1 MIRSELVKEAVEY
14 IRVRTANYEYFFER
28 LDSIDWIGPLR
39 EYGFFKQPPAPTREG
54 DTISFPF
61 WPEARFLA
69 KTAETEPA
77 IVLKVMLDLPDTD
90 NVRVHWD
97 LLDAAIKLPA
107 SLAARWAR
115 KETKWVDRQQFL
127 DALLTE
133 KLGALAVHLASGGEQ
148 EAGITLVRA
157 LLQVL
162 PPKKIGKTPSTE
174 EEKFAW
180 SLREARARFDEHIY
194 EELLR
199 RLVPKLTKVLGLP
212 ALSLLCDMLS
222 LAIEPSRH
230 SETVRDHSHIW
241 RPAVE
246 EHPQNQ
252 IPSLKSSLTTAA
264 RDAAEQI
271 SVTKEGLLG
280 AIGLLQNRHPD
291 WQIFSRIVLHLLRKR
306 GDDLRD
312 QVKEALLD
320 RKLFEDIDCRHEYVL
335 LLRHWFS
342 RLDED
347 DRERIL
353 TWMEAPPDVDAF
365 VRAMKDFDQTFRSD
379 HRVSE
384 EDIAAELRRWK
395 FDRLSWLEDQLPQS
409 HRAEFDRLAEEF
421 GSSRRKPSEFPSY
434 TTTFVGPSSPLPVGE
449 LASLDVLKIVQYL
462 REWVPS
468 ERFMGPSREG
478 LAGELTKAVTQ
489 DPQRFVS
496 EAESFQQL
504 HPTYVRALISGLRD
518 SVSKQRFEWEPVLR
532 LAAWVLE
539 QKDRKPEKRSPY
551 WTEEDQDW
559 SWSRGALA
567 HFMEV
572 ALAQTEVSIPFQA
585 RDAVWGILERLS
597 RDIEPT
603 PEREAKKDGS
613 NMDFATLSINA
624 TRGQA
629 MHAVVRYA
637 LWVRKNTSEASS
649 IGLDDMNEVRSV
661 LDRHLDISE
670 DPSLA
675 IRSVYGRWFPW
686 LYFLDPKWATVNAS
700 QIFPTEKKL
709 LPYWEAAWSSYIG
722 FCSPYD
728 EILTVLEAQHREAI
742 ERLVRTN
749 QSRELRH
756 WESNLAGHLMA
767 YYWRGRIG
775 LKSTDK
781 LVAMFFSRAPAK
793 VRGYALETIGR
804 WLFHLKEPLEPAVA
818 SRLKKLWKWRLDTAK
833 HSSNPGN
840 CAPEIVAFGWWFRS
854 GVFGETWLIGQ
865 LQTVL
870 EITAKGESKIRER
883 LAFPI
888 AEKLA
893 TISER
898 KPRDAVR
905 CLLTL
910 ISGWK
915 ASWPVSSLYRDEV
928 RKILDNALRTG
939 GPAKRTAIE
948 VIDRITGQGDIG
960 FQKLLHESDPN

>member
-1 MIRSELVKEAVEY
+1 MIRPELVKEAVDY

-39 EYGFFKQPPAPTREG
+39 EYGFFRQPPAPTREG
-54 DTISFPF
+54 DSISFPF

-69 KTAETEPA
+69 KTAEIEPA
-77 IVLKVMLDLPDTD
+77 IVLEVMLDLPDTD
-90 NVRVHWD
+90 NIRVHWD

-107 SLAARWAR
+107 LLAARWAR
-115 KETKWVDRQQFL
+115 KETKWVDQQQFL

-174 EEKFAW
+174 EERFAL

-199 RLVPKLTKVLGLP
+199 KLVPELTKVLGLP

-280 AIGLLQNRHPD
+280 VIGLLQNQHPD
-291 WQIFSRIVLHLLRKR
+291 WQIFSRIVLHLLRTR

-312 QVKEALLD
+312 QVRQALLD

-342 RLDED
+342 RLDEQE
-347 DRERIL
+347 REQIL

-365 VRAMKDFDQTFRSD
+365 ISAMKDFDQTFRND
-379 HRVSE
+379 HKVSE
-384 EDIAAELRRWK
+384 EDIASELRRWK
-395 FDRLSWLEDQLPQS
+395 FDRLSWLEDQLPES
-409 HRAEFDRLAEEF
+409 HRAEFDRLTEEF
-421 GSSRRKPSEFPSY
+421 GHSKRKPSEFPSY
-434 TTTFVGPSSPLPVGE
+434 TTTFVGPSSPLPVGQ
-449 LASLDVLKIVQYL
+449 LASLNVPEIVEYL
-462 REWVPS
+462 RDWTPS

-478 LAGELTKAVTQ
+478 LSGELTKAVTQ
-489 DPQRFVS
+489 EPKRFAS
-496 EAESFQQL
+496 EAVRFQQL
-504 HPTYVRALISGLRD
+504 HPTYVRALINGLRE
-518 SVSKQRFEWEPVLR
+518 SLSKATFDWEPVLR
-532 LAAWVLE
+532 LAAWVVE
-539 QKDRKPEKRSPY
+539 QKDKKSEEKTPY

-559 SWSRGALA
+559 SWSRGAIA
-567 HFMEV
+567 HFIET
-572 ALAQTEVSIPFQA
+572 ALAQAEVSIPFEA
-585 RDAVWGILERLS
+585 RDAVWRILDRLS
-597 RDIEPT
+597 WDVDPT
-603 PEREAKKDGS
+603 PEREAKKNGS
-613 NMDFATLSINA
+613 NYDFATISINA

-629 MHAVVRYA
+629 MHAVIRYA
-637 LWVRKNTSEASS
+637 LWVRKNTSAGSEN
-649 IGLDDMNEVRSV
+649 GFDDMNEVRSV
-661 LDRHLDISE
+661 LDQHLDVSK

-686 LYFLDPKWATVNAS
+686 LHSLDPRWATENAS
-700 QIFPTEKKL
+700 RIFPKGKKL
-709 LPYWEAAWSSYIG
+709 LLYWEAAWSSYLW

-728 EILTVLEAQHREAI
+728 EILTVLQAEHREAI
-742 ERLVRTN
+742 ERIRQTK
-749 QSRELRH
+749 QSNDPPR

-775 LKSTDK
+775 LNTTDE
-781 LVAMFFSRAPAK
+781 LVAMFFSKAPGN

-804 WLFHLKEPLEPAVA
+804 WLFHLKEPLDAAVA

-833 HSSNPGN
+833 HSSKPGDY
-840 CAPEIVAFGWWFRS
+840 APEIVAFGWWFRS
-854 GVFGETWLIGQ
+854 GVFGETWLIRQ

-915 ASWPVSSLYRDEV
+915 GSWPVSSLYRDEV
-928 RKILDNALRTG
+928 RKILDNALRSG
-939 GPAKRTAIE
+939 GPAKRIAIE

-960 FQKLLHESDPN
+960 FQKLLQESDPN

>member
-28 LDSIDWIGPLR
+28 LDSTDWIGPLR

-77 IVLKVMLDLPDTD
+77 IVLDVMLNLPDTD
-90 NVRVHWD
+90 NIRIHWD

-107 SLAARWAR
+107 PLAARWAW

-127 DALLTE
+127 DALLTQ
-133 KLGALAVHLASGGEQ
+133 KLGALAVHLAGGGEQ

-162 PPKKIGKTPSTE
+162 PPKKIGKTPNTE
-174 EEKFAW
+174 EEKFAL
-180 SLREARARFDEHIY
+180 SLREARARFDENIY

-199 RLVPKLTKVLGLP
+199 KLVPELTRVLGLP

-230 SETVRDHSHIW
+230 LELVRDHSHIW

-280 AIGLLQNRHPD
+280 VIGLLQNRHPD
-291 WQIFSRIVLHLLRKR
+291 WQIFNRIVLHLLRTR

-312 QVKEALLD
+312 QVKEALLE

-342 RLDED
+342 RLDDD

-353 TWMEAPPDVDAF
+353 TWMEAPPDVDAL
-365 VRAMKDFDQTFRSD
+365 VKAMKDFDQTFRSD
-379 HRVSE
+379 HEVSH

-421 GSSRRKPSEFPSY
+421 GSSKRKPSDFPSY
-434 TTTFVGPSSPLPVGE
+434 TTTFVGPSSPLPVGQ
-449 LASLDVLKIVQYL
+449 LASLDVPKIVQYL

-468 ERFMGPSREG
+468 ERFMGTSREG

-489 DPQRFVS
+489 DPQRFAT
-496 EAESFQQL
+496 EAEGFQQL
-504 HPTYVRALISGLRD
+504 HPTYVRALINGLRD

-567 HFMEV
+567 HFMET
-572 ALAQTEVSIPFQA
+572 ALAQPEVSIPFQA
-585 RDAVWGILERLS
+585 RDAVWRILERLS

-603 PEREAKKDGS
+603 PEREAKKNGS
-613 NMDFATLSINA
+613 NYDFATISINA

-629 MHAVVRYA
+629 MHAVIRYA
-637 LWVRKNTSEASS
+637 LWVRKNTSAGSS
-649 IGLDDMNEVRSV
+649 NGFDDMNEVRSV
-661 LDRHLDISE
+661 LDQHLDISK

-686 LYFLDPKWATVNAS
+686 LHSLDPRWATANAS
-700 QIFPTEKKL
+700 RIFPEEKKL
-709 LPYWEAAWSSYIG
+709 LLYWEAAWSSYLW
-722 FCSPYD
+722 FCNPYD
-728 EILTVLEAQHREAI
+728 EILTVLQVQHREAI
-742 ERLVRTN
+742 GRLRRIK
-749 QSRELRH
+749 QSNDLPR

-775 LKSTDK
+775 INTKDELI
-781 LVAMFFSRAPAK
+781 AMFFSNASADM
-793 VRGYALETIGR
+793 RGYALEAIGR
-804 WLFHLKEPLEPAVA
+804 WLFHLKEPLEPAVG

-833 HSSNPGN
+833 HSSQPGDY
-840 CAPEIVAFGWWFRS
+840 APEIVAFGWWFRS
-854 GVFGETWLIGQ
+854 EVFGETWLIAQ
-865 LQTVL
+865 LRTVL
-870 EITAKGESKIRER
+870 EISAKGETKVRER

-888 AEKLA
+888 TEKLA
-893 TISER
+893 AISDR
-898 KPRDAVR
+898 KSLDAVL

-915 ASWPVSSLYRDEV
+915 SSWPVSGLYREEV
-928 RKILDNALRTG
+928 RKILNNALRAG
-939 GPAKRTAIE
+939 GRSQRTAVE

-960 FQKLLHESDPN
+960 FQKLLQESEPN